1 MRTTVTL
8 DADVE
13 SLLKEEAHRSQR
25 SFKAVLN
32 DAIRRQLGH
41 RGEVNREPFV
51 VRTQPLGLKPGLD
64 PSRLAELADDLE
76 LEAFLETTRRL
87 EKSAP

>member
-8 DADVE
+8 DPDVE
-13 SLLKEEAHRSQR
+13 LLLKKEANRSQR

-32 DAIRRQLGH
+32 EAIRRQLGDAGTSE
-41 RGEVNREPFV
+41 RFV
-51 VRTQPLGLKPGLD
+51 VKSRDMGLRAGLD
-64 PSRLAELADDLE
+64 PARLTEVADDLE

-87 EKSAP
+87 ERSAP